1 MTGPRPGFFFVP
13 VLIYIHGFN
22 SSPQSHKARVLAQF
36 LQTNRCQVE
45 YLIPHLSDRPDLAIT
60 QLQAIIEQY
69 SGQKPVLIG
78 SSLGGYYATW
88 LACRFGLR
96 AVLIN
101 PAVRPYDLLVD
112 YLGPNENYYSGE
124 KYTLTTEHMQQLRQ
138 LETEPGECYQQLDVY
153 LETGDEVLDYR
164 QAEAKYRDT
173 RLHIF
178 AGGNHAFVNF
188 QRLISDILK
197 GLGISCAND

>member
-1 MTGPRPGFFFVP
+1 MP

-22 SSPQSHKARVLAQF
+22 SSPQSYKARVLEQY
-36 LQTNRCQVE
+36 LRSHHCEVE
-45 YLIPHLSDRPDLAIT
+45 YLIPHLSDQPDLAIT
-60 QLQAIIEQY
+60 QLRAIIEQY
-69 SGQKPVLIG
+69 PGQKPLLIG

-112 YLGPNENYYSGE
+112 YLGPNENYHTGE
-124 KYTLTTEHMQQLRQ
+124 KYTLTTDHMQQLRQ
-138 LETEPGECYQQLDVY
+138 LETEAGDCYQQLDVY

-164 QAEAKYRDT
+164 QAELKYQSAQ
-173 RLHIF
+173 LHIF
-178 AGGNHAFVNF
+178 PGGNHAFVNF
-188 QRLISDILK
+188 ESLISDILK
-197 GLGISCAND
+197 EMGISCATV